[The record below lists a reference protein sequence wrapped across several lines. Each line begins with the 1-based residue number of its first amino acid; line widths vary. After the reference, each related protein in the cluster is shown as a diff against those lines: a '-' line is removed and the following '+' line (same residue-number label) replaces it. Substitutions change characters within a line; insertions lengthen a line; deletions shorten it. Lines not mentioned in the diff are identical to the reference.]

1 MDLRPLSATGVA
13 WSRAPID
20 LDAARRD
27 LWPRGTLAL
36 RSGTRPPR
44 PAVIAWPRT
53 RDEVAA
59 VLRAAEALDLAV
71 VPYGA
76 GSGVCGGAAGR
87 AGSLVVDTKRMNKV
101 LALDREAGLAHVQP
115 GLLGQHLEDHL
126 ARHGL
131 MTAHSPS
138 SIMCST
144 VGGWVAARS
153 AGQFS
158 SRYGVFDDM
167 VVAASA
173 ETPRGR
179 VLGGAWCPPDDE
191 DLLPVLAGSEGGLG
205 VITDVVTRVV
215 PLPETRWLRGFAL
228 PSLTAAWD
236 AMRRL
241 MQADLWPSVLRLY
254 DPVDTRIGGP
264 ARKAARELERHGRGT
279 PRFIERLREAVA
291 AVPALHQH
299 LLEVPLA
306 LPRLIN
312 RLSDGLGDEVL
323 MVVGFEGPQA
333 IVDASVAAATPILAR
348 ARDLGAAPGEY
359 WYAHR
364 HDVSYKLAPIF
375 AGGGWADTME
385 VAAPW
390 ARLEALHDGVRRAIG
405 KRAVVMAHFSHAY
418 PEGCSIY
425 FSFAGAGD
433 VSTYDAVWRDGLAAA
448 RDAGGT
454 VTHHHGVGQLKS
466 AAAAVEAGA
475 GLRVWR
481 AVKARL
487 DPDDRMNPGRPFATD
502 APEAPGPDAPSTP
515 GPVFSVDAQ
524 SRMAW
529 VDPAAS
535 PDALADA
542 LAAQGLG
549 LRVRPDRPLGAW
561 LAALRR
567 GAVDRWTVPVFG
579 VQARFAD
586 GASARLGPAPRSA
599 AGPDLRWGLLRR
611 AHAEAVEVPTVPL
624 GPGGA
629 SPWFVRAPGPASP
642 DAEAARPTWRSEGAW
657 GFLSPSTAATVGA
670 STAGVPPAVDPSA
683 GLQLPVL
690 ALDAGTPGPEDA
702 K

>member
-36 RSGTRPPR
+36 RAGKRPPR
-44 PAVIAWPRT
+44 PAVVAWPRT
-53 RDEVAA
+53 REEVAA
-59 VLRAAEALDLAV
+59 VIAAAEALDLAI

-87 AGSLVVDTKRMNKV
+87 EGSLVIDTKRMNRV
-101 LALDREAGLAHVQP
+101 LRVDREAGLAHVQP

-144 VGGWVAARS
+144 VGGWLAARS

-179 VLGGAWCPPDDE
+179 MLGGAWSDPSGE
-191 DLLPVLAGSEGGLG
+191 DLLPILAGSEGGLG
-205 VITDVVTRVV
+205 VVTDVVTRVV
-215 PLPETRWLRGFAL
+215 PVPEARWLRGYAL
-228 PSLTAAWD
+228 PSLEAAWA

-312 RLSDGLGDEVL
+312 RLSEGLGDEVL

-333 IVDASVAAATPILAR
+333 LVDASVAAAEPVLAQ

-390 ARLEALHDGVRRAIG
+390 SRLEALHDGVRQAIG
-405 KRAVVMAHFSHAY
+405 ERAVVMAHFSHAY

-433 VSTYDAVWRDGLAAA
+433 ESTYDAVWRDGLAAA
-448 RDAGGT
+448 RAAGGT
-454 VTHHHGVGQLKS
+454 VTHHHGVGQLK
-466 AAAAVEAGA
+466 AAAAAAEAGA

-481 AVKARL
+481 EVKATF
-487 DPDDRMNPGRPFATD
+487 DPDDRMNPGRPFAAD
-502 APEAPGPDAPSTP
+502 APEEAGPGKPTTP
-515 GPVFSVDAQ
+515 GPVFHVDAE
-524 SRMAW
+524 SRLAW
-529 VDPAAS
+529 VDPHAT
-535 PDALADA
+535 PET
-542 LAAQGLG
+542 LAAGLAEQGLA
-549 LRVRPDRPLGAW
+549 LRVRPDRPLAEW
-561 LAALRR
+561 LTALQR
-567 GAVDRWTVPVFG
+567 GALDRWTVPVFG
-579 VQARFAD
+579 VQARFDD

-611 AHAEAVEVPTVPL
+611 ARAEAVEVPTVPL

-629 SPWFVRAPGPASP
+629 SPWFVRAPTPRSP
-642 DAEAARPTWRSEGAW
+642 DAEAARPTWRTDGAW
-657 GFLSPSTAATVGA
+657 GFLSPTTAATVGA
-670 STAGVPPAVDPSA
+670 STAATPPAVDPTR
-683 GLQLPVL
+683 GLRLPPL
-690 ALDAGTPGPEDA
+690 ALASDGEEPS
-702 K
+702 